1 MIALV
6 RFLLLALLSRVP
18 AAVSARLLARISR
31 HPLRL
36 ALGWL
41 LQPLLTLAA
50 GHLARYVTPAA
61 AGRGTASGRPFRR
74 R

>member
-31 HPLRL
+31 RPLR
-36 ALGWL
+36 LGWL